1 MNWVLF
7 AICAWLALGLE
18 LALRDLLQLGPSG
31 VAPSFVLPLAV
42 YVAMWAPA
50 RTAVGA
56 CFVLGLLID
65 LTGPRLIG
73 QTPKVFAGPHALG
86 YMLACALVLNMRW
99 AIMRRNPISLIV
111 LTVLSGAIS
120 TVVVVSLHTI
130 RNIYDPFAWHAT
142 AELLGGLAGALYS
155 GASAAVMSLPLFALL
170 PFFSFPTGVHGSR
183 ASVHRA

>member
-7 AICAWLALGLE
+7 AICAWLTLGLE

-31 VAPSFVLPLAV
+31 VAPSFMLPLAI
-42 YVAMWAPA
+42 YVALWAPA
-50 RTAVGA
+50 RAAVGA
-56 CFVLGLLID
+56 CFVLGLLVD
-65 LTGPRLIG
+65 LTGPRMIG

-86 YMLACALVLNMRW
+86 YMLACALVLNMRG

-111 LTVLSGAIS
+111 LTVLGGAIS
-120 TVVVVSLHTI
+120 TIVVVSLHTI
-130 RNIYDPFAWHAT
+130 RHIYDPFVWDAT
-142 AELLGGLAGALYS
+142 GELLSGLAGALYS

-170 PFFSFPTGVHGSR
+170 PFFSFPAGMHGSR